1 MDKILM
7 KNLSFFGYH
16 GVLPE
21 ENKLGQKF
29 IVDAVLYVDLE
40 EACNSDSVTDTVSY
54 AEVYEIIKYHATI
67 KQYKLIEALAENIA
81 KEILHKHRK
90 VQEIELAIKKPEA
103 PVNGIFDYF
112 GVEVRRR
119 RNV

>member
-7 KNLSFFGYH
+7 KNLSFYGYH

-29 IVDAVLYVDLE
+29 IIDAVLYVE
-40 EACNSDSVTDTVSY
+40 MEKACNSDDVADTVSY
-54 AEVYEIIKYHATI
+54 AEVYEIIKNHVTL
-67 KQYKLIEALAENIA
+67 KQYKLLEALAESIA
-81 KEILHKHRK
+81 REVLLKHEK
-90 VQEIELAIKKPEA
+90 VQELELTIKKPEA

-112 GVEVRRR
+112 GVEIRRK
-119 RNV
+119 RNA

>member
-29 IVDAVLYVDLE
+29 IVDAVLHVDLE
-40 EACNSDSVTDTVSY
+40 EACNSDQVFDTVSY
-54 AEVYEIIKYHATI
+54 AEVYEIIQYQVTI
-67 KQYKLIEALAENIA
+67 KQYKLLEALAENIA
-81 KEILHKHRK
+81 REILQKHRK
-90 VQEIELAIKKPEA
+90 VQEVEITIKKPEA

-112 GVEVRRR
+112 GVEIRRK
-119 RNV
+119 RNA

>member
-7 KNLSFFGYH
+7 KNLSFYGYH

-29 IVDAVLYVDLE
+29 IVDAILYLDLSEAGCSDNVD
-40 EACNSDSVTDTVSY
+40 DTVSY
-54 AEVYEIIKYHATI
+54 AEVYEIIKNQVTA
-67 KQYKLIEALAENIA
+67 KQYQLLEALAENIA
-81 KEILHKHRK
+81 KEILQKHSK
-90 VQEIELAIKKPEA
+90 VQEIELTVKKPEA

-112 GVEVRRR
+112 GVEIRRK
-119 RNV
+119 RNA